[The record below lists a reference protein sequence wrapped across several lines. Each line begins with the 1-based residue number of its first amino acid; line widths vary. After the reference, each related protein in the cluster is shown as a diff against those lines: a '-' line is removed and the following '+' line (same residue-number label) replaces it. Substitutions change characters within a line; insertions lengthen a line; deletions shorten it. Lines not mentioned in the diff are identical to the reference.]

1 MALSRRGVLALGAC
15 FGVGAAVGARVGL
28 PSALGPG
35 VPREVRGRARELVD
49 EAFEGLDRS
58 RMWDAHVHLTGLG
71 GTGCWVNPE
80 MRSLTSPWRH
90 FKFDVYRH
98 AAGITDLS
106 RADQQYVEWLLA
118 LHRLT
123 NPAGKLISYGF
134 DYFVDESGAERPA
147 RSEFFVPNEY
157 VFSLA
162 KLHPEILPCASIHP
176 YRADAVE
183 RLNRA
188 AVAGAVAIKWLPN
201 AMGMDPASQRCGT
214 FYDRLVA
221 LGLPLISHAGHELA
235 VHSPDAQEL
244 GNPLRLRRGLE
255 RGVRVVV
262 AHAASLGVVEDLDA
276 PERLKVRAFDAFMR
290 LFNDKK
296 YEKLLFADISA
307 LTQFQPPADPAPGAA
322 DRQGAALALAQWLRL
337 PPAGHRPHHQHPHA
351 AEARTHQRRGPAGIE
366 RNSP

>member
-35 VPREVRGRARELVD
+35 LPREVRGRARELVD

-71 GTGCWVNPE
+71 TGGTGCWVNPE
-80 MRSLTSPWRH
+80 MRALTAPWRH

-106 RADQQYVEWLLA
+106 RADQQYVERLLEA
-118 LHRLT
+118 HRLT
-123 NPAGKLISYGF
+123 NPAGEPSPTA
-134 DYFVDESGAERPA
+134 STTSSTNPA
-147 RSEFFVPNEY
+147 RSARPRASSSCPTSTS
-157 VFSLA
+157 SLA

-176 YRADAVE
+176 YRADAVD

-188 AVAGAVAIKWLPN
+188 ASDGAVAIKWLPN
-201 AMGMDPASQRCGT
+201 AMGMDPASARCDA

-244 GNPLRLRRGLE
+244 GNPLRLRRALE

-262 AHAASLGVVEDLDA
+262 AHAASLGVVAE
-276 PERLKVRAFDAFMR
+276 
-290 LFNDKK
+290 
-296 YEKLLFADISA
+296 IS
-307 LTQFQPPADPAPGAA
+307 TPP
-322 DRQGAALALAQWLRL
+322 
-337 PPAGHRPHHQHPHA
+337 
-351 AEARTHQRRGPAGIE
+351 RG
-366 RNSP
+366 